1 MVLFSQKFKLIQSQ
15 FHQNAI
21 LLGKFYRQPLS
32 PPCSLSARE
41 WRLSGEKAAVQTSL
55 CSNKGAPATRLLLQM
70 WTVARLMLF
79 EQSAVKVIVT
89 DCTAKVLFFKN
100 TTKSGILL
108 LLGDYLPVVKKTFKV
123 RNEPT
128 PCPSNQRIDFY
139 IPDLCYPQS
148 DIAWLSSTMDNIM
161 KC

>member
-70 WTVARLMLF
+70 WTVAHLMLF
-79 EQSAVKVIVT
+79 EQSAVKVIMT
-89 DCTAKVLFFKN
+89 DGTAKVLFFKN

-108 LLGDYLPVVKKTFKV
+108 LLGDYLPVVKKHLRLKTNPLHV
-123 RNEPT
+123 LLING
-128 PCPSNQRIDFY
+128 QIFY

-148 DIAWLSSTMDNIM
+148 DIAWLSSTMNNIM